1 MNFSSETYL
10 CLVAWAITLIK
21 LRAIHWKD
29 VQKDGSVDLNIWLMM
44 LFFSITL
51 TFIGSFSDY
60 FDAYTLNNLSRL
72 ISYPSILITAFLA
85 TRETLRSIEKPSHK
99 RTIRW
104 LSLSLVVTII
114 VLLVIYSLFLWKT
127 PEFVYA
133 PQGLPEAVFK
143 FIALSFGGLLC
154 FVVCR
159 EYMAYYPSEKSAVI
173 RLRALMIILCAFSA
187 LAYSLAKIAQIG
199 GYFWPWL
206 ASPTVNHL
214 SLTFLVLTSLL
225 YFVSFL
231 NNKLYVRFMVISRN
245 IQSWNSFQK
254 LKYLIERILR
264 LCPVVALTPNNPPFW
279 SFMLNPE
286 YYLYNAIVVI
296 LDGKSML
303 ADLLSVKT
311 EPGQPALWEDH
322 LLQEAIQVNQA
333 LQAVNPSDDFWE
345 IVGAYNRASQDLLQ
359 HQTKNFALETTHDI
373 A

>member
-10 CLVAWAITLIK
+10 CLVAWIITLIK
-21 LRAIHWKD
+21 LRDIHWKD
-29 VQKDGSVDLNIWLMM
+29 VRKDGGVALHIWLMM
-44 LFFSITL
+44 FFFSITL

-60 FDAYTLNNLSRL
+60 FDAHTLNNLSRL
-72 ISYPSILITAFLA
+72 ISYPSILITIFLA
-85 TRETLRSIEKPSHK
+85 TRETLRSIEKPADK
-99 RTIRW
+99 RLLRW
-104 LSLSLVVTII
+104 LGLSLAVTIG
-114 VLLVIYSLFLWKT
+114 VLAVIYALFIWKT
-127 PEFVYA
+127 PEFTYT
-133 PQGLPEAVFK
+133 PQSLPEVLFR

-154 FVVCR
+154 VIVCR
-159 EYMAYYPSEKSAVI
+159 EYLAYFPLEKSPVI
-173 RLRALMIILCAFSA
+173 RLRALMIILCAFST
-187 LAYSLAKIAQIG
+187 LAYSLAKIALIG

-206 ASPTVNHL
+206 ASSSINRL
-214 SLTFLVLTSLL
+214 SLAFLVLSSLL

-245 IQSWNSFQK
+245 IQSWNSFQQ

-303 ADLLSVKT
+303 ADFLSVKT
-311 EPGQPALWEDH
+311 KPGQPALWEDD

-333 LQAVNPSDDFWE
+333 LQAVNPSNDFWE
-345 IVGAYNRASQDLLQ
+345 IVGAYSRASQDLLQ
-359 HQTKNFALETTHDI
+359 HQTQNFALETTHDI